1 MILGYLFIFKFK
13 QYKTDRNSESG
24 SRLSL
29 GVVVQY
35 AAVPFAAR
43 MPRSFHWE

>member
-1 MILGYLFIFKFK
+1 MILSYLFIFKFK
-13 QYKTDRNSESG
+13 QYKTDRNSKSE

-35 AAVPFAAR
+35 TAGPFAAR
-43 MPRSFHWE
+43 MAGSFHWE